1 MSARLLLAT
10 TARVLGQ
17 VRHDHRTLALLVLL
31 PCVLIGLIA
40 WMFDGTP
47 VLDRFGPVLLGL
59 FPMVVMF
66 LVTSVTMLR
75 ERLGGTLERLMTTP
89 VGKGDLVGGYALA
102 FGLLATVQALVLV
115 AFAVGVC
122 GMDVAGPL
130 PLLVVVG
137 VLDAVLGTALG
148 LAASALAR
156 TEFQAVQLMPA
167 VLFPQVILCGVVMP
181 REQLPGVLEAISTV
195 LPLTY
200 AVEAMQTLAR
210 GTELGTVGRDV
221 AVLAAFILAA
231 VAVASATL
239 PRRTP

>member
-1 MSARLLLAT
+1 MSPTLLLAT
-10 TARVLGQ
+10 AGRVLRQ

-31 PCVLIGLIA
+31 PCVLIGLLA

-47 VLDRFGPVLLGL
+47 VLDTVGPVLLGL

-75 ERLGGTLERLMTTP
+75 ERQGGTLERLMTTP
-89 VGKGDLVGGYALA
+89 VGKGDVVGGYALA
-102 FGLLATVQALVLV
+102 FGLLATVQAVVLV

-130 PLLVVVG
+130 PLLVVVA

-148 LAASALAR
+148 LVASALAR

-167 VLFPQVILCGVVMP
+167 VLFPQVILCGVVLP
-181 REQLPGVLEAISTV
+181 RDQLPDVLEVISAV

-200 AVEAMQTLAR
+200 AVEAMQTLAS
-210 GTELGTVGRDV
+210 GADLTTVGRDV
-221 AVLAAFILAA
+221 GLLVAFILAA
-231 VAVASATL
+231 VGVASATL

>member
-1 MSARLLLAT
+1 VSARLLTAT
-10 TARVLGQ
+10 AARVLRQ

-31 PCVLIGLIA
+31 PCLLIGLIA

-47 VLDRFGPVLLGL
+47 VLDTVGPVLLGL

-75 ERLGGTLERLMTTP
+75 ERMGGTLERLMTTP
-89 VGKGDLVGGYALA
+89 VGRGDLVGGYALA
-102 FGLLATVQALVLV
+102 FGLVATVQAVVLV

-130 PLLVVVG
+130 PLLVVVA

-148 LAASALAR
+148 LVASALAR

-167 VLFPQVILCGVVMP
+167 VLFPQVILGGVVMP
-181 REQLPGVLEAISTV
+181 RDRLPDVLEAISTV

-200 AVEAMQTLAR
+200 AIEAMQTLAV
-210 GTELGTVGRDV
+210 GADLGTVWWDV
-221 AVLAAFILAA
+221 GVLLAFILAA
-231 VAVASATL
+231 VAVAAGTL